1 MAYFAEKTYNSGT
14 DRLFLV
20 YYALPEAVINQNGW
34 GVDPNYIAD
43 NIQSF
48 IGKPAVLKRKDPN
61 NPLDVAQ
68 KGNFVHPMVQ
78 RGAGVR
84 DVMEYQEN
92 WAIGRVHRVSLNPD
106 KGWRFDIE
114 ITDPKAKDVM
124 KSEEHIDQYPP
135 YVSPL
140 ILSFPHQNPNEDPKS
155 LKHWLGAHIAFVDYP
170 AYGFDRMDIA
180 GKCYGSEQEC
190 QVMLHNASEMQT
202 ACNFCIT
209 DATLQLIGS
218 SSSQVSQSDISSSN
232 NTMSAN
238 TNTAQPTPQNVTTVT
253 KTPTVE
259 VKREQ
264 VVATNTTYPNT
275 PTFDDKNKPAE
286 PQPEP
291 TNNPPTNDKPSSEGE
306 GVTEESPK
314 SLDEAKNVI
323 KSLQSVVSELTA
335 QQAKTNKFMAQIQR
349 EKRLAELRNIVP
361 RQLFKSP
368 DKYNEELE
376 RVYNWQGISDTEI
389 AEVYQSKLM
398 NLTVA
403 PKAASSAVETSREQY
418 GNFKAVPEFH
428 KAAGEE
434 TSNKTDSSQSS
445 FMTHY
450 RLMKRIVGGSV

>member
-1 MAYFAEKTYNSGT
+1 VAYFAEKTYNSGT

-20 YYALPEAVINQNGW
+20 YYALPEAVVNQNGW
-34 GVDPNYIAD
+34 GVDPNYIAE
-43 NIQSF
+43 NIQTF
-48 IGKPAVLKRKDPN
+48 VGKPAVLKRKDPN

-78 RGAGVR
+78 HGSGIR

-140 ILSFPHQNPNEDPKS
+140 ILSFPHQNPNENPKS
-155 LKHWLGAHIAFVDYP
+155 LRHWLGAHIAFVDYP
-170 AYGFDRMDIA
+170 AFGFDRMDVA
-180 GKCYGSEQEC
+180 GKCFGSEQEC
-190 QVMLHNASEMQT
+190 TVKLHNASEMQS

-218 SSSQVSQSDISSSN
+218 SQVSQNNISG

-238 TNTAQPTPQNVTTVT
+238 NNTAPNTPQNVTTVT

-264 VVATNTTYPNT
+264 VLATDTSYPT
-275 PTFDDKNKPAE
+275 TFDKSKKPAE
-286 PQPEP
+286 EQPEP
-291 TNNPPTNDKPSSEGE
+291 QQPAERQPPTNDKPSSEGE
-306 GVTEESPK
+306 VEESPK
-314 SLDEAKNVI
+314 SLDEAKNII
-323 KSLQSVVSELTA
+323 KNLQSVVSELTA
-335 QQAKTNKFMAQIQR
+335 QQAKTNKFMADLQKR
-349 EKRLAELRNIVP
+349 ERIATLKTIVP
-361 RQLFKSP
+361 KQLFKSE

-376 RVYNWQGISDTEI
+376 KVYSWSGISNQEI
-389 AEVYQSKLM
+389 AEFYQSKLM

-403 PKAASSAVETSREQY
+403 PKAASVTTENREQY
-418 GNFKAVPEFH
+418 SNFKTVPEFH
-428 KAAGEE
+428 KAAAADE
-434 TSNKTDSSQSS
+434 TTKTDSSHNS

-450 RLMKRIVGGSV
+450 RLMKRIAGGSV